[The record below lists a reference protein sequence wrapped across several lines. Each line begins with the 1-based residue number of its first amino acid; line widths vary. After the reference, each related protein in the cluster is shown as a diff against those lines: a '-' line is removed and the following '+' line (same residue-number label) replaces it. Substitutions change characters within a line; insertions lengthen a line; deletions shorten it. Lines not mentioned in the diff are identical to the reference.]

1 MMEKVLVTGASG
13 YIASHIV
20 HQLLSARNE
29 DGSPRYEVRGTVRI
43 SSLEKKTPLLM
54 EMAGKIDD
62 GAAARLEVVGAD
74 LHSDEG
80 WQSAVDGCTYVQHTA
95 SPLPTSVPQDPEE
108 LSRPAVGGVERV
120 LKACQQAKTVKRVVM
135 TSSAAAIAGSGNP
148 SMGDK
153 PADHVFSEEDWA
165 TPELCPPYER
175 SKTLAERR
183 AWEMWRDT
191 PEEGR
196 FELVVINPV
205 MVMGPLVMSNAGAS
219 LMPVT
224 KTMSGEFPMYPN
236 VYYPM
241 VDVRDVGRIHLAAM
255 TKPGISGN
263 RYLAC
268 AEELPEH
275 GFPEIAQILYDHFSP
290 RGFNFSTRVMPNWLV
305 FPLKFIITEL
315 KFVAQHVGVKT
326 RQNISKAVKEF
337 DLTYIHP
344 LQSILDAGESC
355 IEFGAVTLPANYQP
369 PTTAAGAADSA
380 AAGAAS
386 PSTAS
391 DGGSTTATAEVQA
404 AMAATE
410 TTPASDVDAEAPST
424 DADSAPAEPSDD
436 TPATSQNDE

>member
-20 HQLLSARNE
+20 HQLLNARNE
-29 DGSPRYEVRGTVRI
+29 DGSASPRYEVRGTVRI

-74 LHSDEG
+74 LHSDQG

-135 TSSAAAIAGSGNP
+135 TSSLAAISASGNP
-148 SMGDK
+148 SLGDK
-153 PADHVFSEEDWA
+153 PAGYVFTEEDWA
-165 TPELCPPYER
+165 VPELCAPYER
-175 SKTLAERR
+175 SKILAERR
-183 AWEMWRDT
+183 AWDMLKEI
-191 PEEGR
+191 PEEER
-196 FELVVINPV
+196 FELVVINPGV
-205 MVMGPLVMSNAGAS
+205 VLGPLVMNNVGTSMLAI
-219 LMPVT
+219 T
-224 KTMSGEFPMYPN
+224 KTMSGKYPMLPK

-241 VDVRDVGRIHLAAM
+241 VDVRDVALIHLAAM

-290 RGFNFSTRVMPNWLV
+290 RGFNFSTRVMPNWLL
-305 FPLKFIITEL
+305 FPLKYIITDL
-315 KFVAQHVGVKT
+315 KVIANHVGVKT

-344 LQSILDAGESC
+344 RQSILDAGESC

-369 PTTAAGAADSA
+369 PTTTAAV
-380 AAGAAS
+380 AAS
-386 PSTAS
+386 P
-391 DGGSTTATAEVQA
+391 
-404 AMAATE
+404 
-410 TTPASDVDAEAPST
+410 
-424 DADSAPAEPSDD
+424 
-436 TPATSQNDE
+436 